1 MPEVS
6 APIDLCA
13 LEGVRLV
20 GPFLARAVP
29 AGTTAKRAPAFP
41 WLRCGGG
48 RILAMHRAAF

>member
-20 GPFLARAVP
+20 GPFLARAV
-29 AGTTAKRAPAFP
+29 AGRNDREARA
-41 WLRCGGG
+41 G